1 MSRYDLITRRTAIAD
16 LGKAGLA
23 VMVFGAAACSREQPV
38 TATTQLADPE
48 SATEWERVV
57 LGNVSAYILYRSG
70 EAALVDTGNPG
81 SEQAIEASLADVG
94 LGWDSV
100 GHVILT
106 HNHGDHIGS
115 LGAVVTAAPD
125 AEYYAGLPDA
135 PAMTEFVTPI
145 PIATGDKVFDLD
157 VIETPGH
164 TPGHTSILDSNAKV
178 LVAGDALF
186 NINGDLA
193 VSLPQFTE
201 NQTAASSSV
210 KVLAQLQYDTAL
222 FGHGDPILT
231 DASQAVA
238 ALAAGAS

>member
-1 MSRYDLITRRTAIAD
+1 MSRYELITRRTAIAD

-23 VMVFGAAACSREQPV
+23 VMVFGVAACSSEPI
-38 TATTQLADPE
+38 TATTQVVDPE

-57 LGNVSAYILYRSG
+57 LGNVSAYILYRDG

-81 SEQAIEASLADVG
+81 SEQAIEASLTDVG

-115 LGAVVTAAPD
+115 LGAVVAAAPD
-125 AEYYAGLPDA
+125 AQYYAGVPDA
-135 PAMTEFVTPI
+135 PAMTAFVTPM
-145 PIATGDKVFDLD
+145 PIFDGDKVFDLN

-164 TPGHTSILDSNAKV
+164 TAGHTSVLDSNARV

-186 NINGDLA
+186 NVNGTLSG
-193 VSLPQFTE
+193 SLPEFTE
-201 NQTAASSSV
+201 NATAASSSA
-210 KVLAQLQYDTAL
+210 KKLAQFQYDVAV
-222 FGHGDPILT
+222 FGHGDPILSG
-231 DASQAVA
+231 ASDAVA
-238 ALAAGAS
+238 QMVVGA